1 MNILIV
7 DDDRFV
13 LEGIKKGID
22 WNAMPFEKV
31 LMAQSV
37 AEAKQILQS
46 VPIGVLVSDIEMPQE
61 NGLALLR
68 WIRQQQL
75 ELESIFLT
83 CYADFNYAQQAV
95 ELGTFHYFLKPIEY
109 EKLREIILS
118 AAKKQ
123 KESESRR
130 VGNTRAIRDSFWHK
144 MVLHPDDAKKIVIP
158 SGLSYH
164 PDADFFF
171 LLFFAL
177 FVPEQS
183 PNWKDFQLEYAFGN
197 MALELFSIPGICL
210 ESMVSER
217 GDRYFL
223 ILKSSHPA
231 QDEDRIVNAASRLM
245 QEYSNHFH
253 GEICCFRTRPAAL
266 GQMGEKISGIKA
278 SYPYIQTCLNRM
290 VVWESFCPPQ
300 PRYEPPNL
308 EEISIMLRAGNR
320 QGIWRIV
327 NRYLERLKQGGSAS
341 EEMLISF
348 QYDIMQLIFSW
359 LSEEQIEAHRLF
371 ANSDADVMMKAAPH
385 SITAMQK
392 YLFYLV
398 DRAMDYS
405 NLVKDN
411 QSIAQRLLA
420 YIDQHLGENI
430 SRSSLSDIFFLNPDY
445 LARVFKQEM
454 KVSISAYL
462 LERRME
468 RARYLLR
475 ETKTPINKIAEELG
489 YENSSYFAKLFR
501 TRYGM
506 TPLEYRRRPGTPP
519 QPSSKL

>member
-22 WNAMPFEKV
+22 WHSMPFEEV
-31 LMAQSV
+31 FTAQSV

-46 VPIGVLVSDIEMPQE
+46 VSIGVLVSDIEMPQE

-68 WIRQQQL
+68 WIRQQRL
-75 ELESIFLT
+75 ALESIFLT

-109 EKLREIILS
+109 EKLREIILN

-123 KESESRR
+123 KESESRLA
-130 VGNTRAIRDSFWHK
+130 GNIRAIRDSFWHK
-144 MVLHPDDAKKIVIP
+144 MILHPDDAKKIVIP
-158 SGLSYH
+158 PGLSYH
-164 PDADFFF
+164 PDTDFFF

-177 FVPEQS
+177 FLPEQS
-183 PNWKDFQLEYAFGN
+183 PYWKDFQLEYAFSN
-197 MALELFSIPGICL
+197 MALELFSIPGIGL

-217 GDRYFL
+217 GERHFL
-223 ILKSSHPA
+223 ILKSADPA
-231 QDEDRIVNAASRLM
+231 QDEDKIVAAASRFM
-245 QEYSNHFH
+245 REYSDHFH
-253 GEICCFRTRPAAL
+253 GEVCCFRTRPAVL
-266 GQMGEKISGIKA
+266 GQMGEKIAGVKA

-290 VVWESFCPPQ
+290 VVWENFCPPQ

-308 EEISIMLRAGNR
+308 EEISIMLQAGNR
-320 QGIWRIV
+320 QGIRRII

-348 QYDIMQLIFSW
+348 LYDMMQLIFSW
-359 LSEEQIEAHRLF
+359 LSKEQIEAHRLF

-385 SITAMQK
+385 STAAMQR

-405 NLVKDN
+405 NLVRDN
-411 QSIAQRLLA
+411 QSVAQRLLL

-430 SRSSLSDIFFLNPDY
+430 SRSSLSDVFFLNPDY
-445 LARVFKQEM
+445 LARLFKQEM

-475 ETKTPINKIAEELG
+475 ETKTPVNKIAEELG

-506 TPLEYRRRPGTPP
+506 TPLEYRRRPGVSP
-519 QPSSKL
+519 